1 MKSSI
6 ITKENVKID
15 ATDEILVLGMRTGVV
30 ISALIGTWAL
40 CCIVGALVQAGP
52 VAMLR
57 GYITAIT
64 GM

>member
-6 ITKENVKID
+6 ITKENITID
-15 ATDEILVLGMRTGVV
+15 TSNEILVLGLRTGVV
-30 ISALIGTWAL
+30 ISALIGVWAL
-40 CCIVGALVQAGP
+40 CCVVSALINAGP
-52 VAMLR
+52 LGMLR

>member
-15 ATDEILVLGMRTGVV
+15 ATDEILVLGMRTGAL
-30 ISALIGTWAL
+30 ICALIGTWAL
-40 CCIVGALVQAGP
+40 CSIVAALVHAGP
-52 VAMLR
+52 LAMLR